1 MWLRPLATKR
11 GNGVGISDIFSF
23 GFKSQKE
30 LAASEIEE
38 IFPLA
43 INKEDFVKSDILHTY
58 SKILTDVIERTHGL
72 KEEFHNA
79 LWDNCLQNESSKGL
93 ITLIAEAMTAK
104 ADLFLVYKALGK
116 ENSILR
122 LANAEEQKQIREDY
136 KAGGESKVGIYVSFK
151 KYRRT
156 EMLEIYSNF
165 EHCVLGSLNKSLN
178 ISDSIQIKIN
188 ELRSSTSLADSGVAV
203 EQAKNI
209 AEALRNGNDV
219 LLDKND
225 EIVTA
230 APDTSASENSTE
242 FLDAKRA
249 FILDLPL
256 SYITGAQTPGMGSS
270 GENDMRAVERGLK
283 QYYVS
288 IVKPILK
295 ALFGADTEFKSQ
307 DFRQMTTALEVLKAF
322 ELSSDT
328 ELMSMEA
335 KQEIIARVFDLDP
348 DKERKA
354 IDQELADKEDNPPPE
369 LPPGTNPANNN
380 PPSNQP
386 APPRGNA

>member
-1 MWLRPLATKR
+1 M
-11 GNGVGISDIFSF
+11 GISDIFSF

-43 INKEDFVKSDILHTY
+43 LKKEDFVKSDILHTY

-72 KEEFHNA
+72 KEEFKNS

-93 ITLIAEAMTAK
+93 VTLLAEAMTNK
-104 ADLFLVYKALGK
+104 TDLFLVYKALGK
-116 ENSILR
+116 STSVLR
-122 LANAEEQKQIREDY
+122 LANDEEQKQIREDY
-136 KAGGESKVGIYVSFK
+136 KKSGESKVGIYVSFK

-156 EMLEIYSNF
+156 EMLEIYSAF
-165 EHCVLGSLNKSLN
+165 EHCVLGSLNKTLN
-178 ISDSIQIKIN
+178 ISDSLQIKIN
-188 ELRSSTSLADSGVAV
+188 ELRASTSLADSGVAIA
-203 EQAKNI
+203 QAQSI

-230 APDTSASENSTE
+230 APDVSASENSTE

-270 GENDMRAVERGLK
+270 GENDMRAVERGLR
-283 QYYVS
+283 QYFVS
-288 IVKPILK
+288 IIQPVLK
-295 ALFGADTEFKSQ
+295 ALWGAEVEFKSQ

-328 ELMSMEA
+328 ELMSLEA

-354 IDQELADKEDNPPPE
+354 IEKEMEGRESNPPPE
-369 LPPGTNPANNN
+369 PNLNAPPNNN
-380 PPSNQP
+380 PPNQP